1 MYSSPHKYNIINAVS
16 LSEPLI
22 VLLLVSKY
30 VLSHFYRN
38 VLHYIPFCLPCTTLP
53 PEKRLLGGKVFSSIL
68 PMFQLKG
75 VLPSRTRMLLGL

>member
-22 VLLLVSKY
+22 VLLSVSKY

-38 VLHYIPFCLPCTTLP
+38 VLHYILFCLACTTLP
-53 PEKRLLGGKVFSSIL
+53 P
-68 PMFQLKG
+68 
-75 VLPSRTRMLLGL
+75 